1 MSGHGKD
8 RAPSDGGVAP
18 AARWVVWLEHVI
30 FTNRRAVLVLFL
42 LITAFMVWSASRLR
56 VDAGFTK
63 LLPAKHPYMQTYLKH
78 VQEFGGA
85 NRVLVA
91 LVAKDGDMF
100 TPGFFTALKEAT
112 DEVFFLPGVDRGRVS
127 SLFTPNVRYTEVV
140 EDGIAAGNVIPD
152 DFSTTPEGLEAVRRN
167 ILKAGI
173 VGRLVANDFS
183 GAIISAELLEVD
195 PSTGEKLDILRVSRL
210 LEEKVRQRFDA
221 AYVPDSPVTVHILG
235 FTKVIGDIADGTQRV
250 IIFFVVAFL
259 LITILVAIYAQLLR
273 LALTVVS
280 CSLITVAW
288 QLGLI
293 PLLGYGMDPMS
304 ILVPFLVF
312 AIAVSHA
319 VQMVSAARSEV
330 FNGSDSLSAARLA
343 FRRLVVP
350 GSTALTTDVIGFLTL
365 LVIQIRVIQEI
376 AISASLGVGM
386 ILLTNLVLLPVVLS
400 YIRYPASYH
409 DRLHRRATTMAP
421 LWAFV
426 SKAASP
432 RPAAVIVAVA
442 AVLFAFGWWKGND
455 VAIGDL
461 HRGVP
466 ELRSDSRYNRDTALV
481 TSKFSIGVD
490 ILTVIAET
498 KPEGCVDFAVM
509 TAIDEFSW
517 RMANVEGVQS
527 TIDLAGV
534 AKTLNAGW
542 NEGSPKWRVLGRNA
556 SVLTQSVAYVP
567 TSTGLLNAD
576 CSVIP
581 IMMFTS
587 DHKAATIARIVD
599 EAKRIEASPG
609 HPDVSFRLAT
619 GNVGVMAATNEAV
632 AAAQFPILLWVFGAV
647 ALLCMLSFRSVAATL
662 CIILPLGL
670 ASLLAYAL
678 MAYLEIG
685 LKVGTLPVVALGVGI
700 GVDYGIYIYSRFA
713 ALRQPG
719 RSLRDT
725 YEDALSIAGNG
736 VLFTGITLGLAVATW
751 IFSSLKF
758 QADMGILLVFL
769 FVMNMIGAIVLLP
782 ALAHFLIGEPKPQAD
797 PAANSVP

>member
-1 MSGHGKD
+1 M
-8 RAPSDGGVAP
+8 RAPDSNREISDGGVAP
-18 AARWVVWLEHVI
+18 SAPWVLRLEHLV
-30 FTNRRAVLVLFL
+30 FENRRTVLALFAL
-42 LITAFMVWSASRLR
+42 CTIFMAWSASQLR
-56 VDAGFTK
+56 IDAGFTK

-78 VQEFGGA
+78 VQEFAGA

-100 TPGFFTALKEAT
+100 TPEFFAALKDAT
-112 DEVFFLPGVDRGRVS
+112 DEIFFLPGVDRGRVM

-152 DFSTTPEGLEAVRRN
+152 DYSTTPEGLAAVRRN

-195 PSTGEKLDILRVSRL
+195 PSTGEKLDVLQVSRL

-221 AYVPDSPVTVHILG
+221 AYVPGSPVTVHILG
-235 FTKVIGDIADGTQRV
+235 FTKVIGDIADGAKRV
-250 IIFFVVAFL
+250 ILFFVAAFL
-259 LITILVAIYAQLLR
+259 LITLLVALYSQLVR
-273 LALTVVS
+273 LALIVVF
-280 CSLITVAW
+280 CSLIAVVW
-288 QLGLI
+288 QLGII

-330 FNGSDSLSAARLA
+330 FLGADSLSAARIA
-343 FRRLVVP
+343 YRRVLVP

-376 AISASLGVGM
+376 AIAASLGVAM

-400 YIRYPASYH
+400 YVRYPSTYH
-409 DRLHRRATTMAP
+409 NRLQRRANAMAP
-421 LWAFV
+421 LWRFLA
-426 SKAASP
+426 KAADR
-432 RPAAVIVAVA
+432 RPAAAIVAVA

-466 ELRSDSRYNRDTALV
+466 ELRADSRYNRDTALV

-509 TAIDEFSW
+509 SAIDEFSW

-534 AKTLNAGW
+534 ASRINAGW
-542 NEGSPKWRVLGRNA
+542 NEGSPKWSVLARNP
-556 SVLTQSVAYVP
+556 SVLTQSVTYVP
-567 TSTGLLNAD
+567 TSTGLLNSD

-581 IMMFTS
+581 IMIFSS
-587 DHKAATIARIVD
+587 DHKAETLARIVA

-619 GNVGVMAATNEAV
+619 GNAGVMAATNEAV
-632 AAAQFPILLWVFGAV
+632 AAAQFPMLLWVFGAV
-647 ALLCMLSFRSVAATL
+647 AVICLLTFRSFAGML
-662 CIILPLGL
+662 CILLPLGL

-678 MAYLEIG
+678 MAWLEIG

-700 GVDYGIYIYSRFA
+700 GVDYGIYVYSRFA
-713 ALRQPG
+713 ALRRPG
-719 RSLRDT
+719 RSLREI
-725 YEDALSIAGNG
+725 YEDALDITGNG
-736 VLFTGITLGLAVATW
+736 VLFTGITLALAVATW
-751 IFSSLKF
+751 LFSPLKF
-758 QADMGILLVFL
+758 QADMGILLISLFL
-769 FVMNMIGAIVLLP
+769 MNMIGAIVLLP
-782 ALAHFLIGEPKPQAD
+782 ALAHFLIGDPKPEAR
-797 PAANSVP
+797 PAPNPVG

>member
-1 MSGHGKD
+1 MSSPAHE
-8 RAPSDGGVAP
+8 REFSDGGVAP
-18 AARWVVWLEHVI
+18 ASPWIQRLEHLV
-30 FTNRRAVLVLFL
+30 FDNRRAVLVIFL
-42 LITAFMVWSASRLR
+42 LVTAFMIWSASRLR
-56 VDAGFTK
+56 IDAGFTK
-63 LLPAKHPYMQTYLKH
+63 LLPAKHPYMQTYLEH

-100 TPGFFTALKEAT
+100 TPEFFTALKEAT

-152 DFSTTPEGLEAVRRN
+152 DFSTSPEGLEAVRQN

-195 PSTGEKLDILRVSRL
+195 PSTGEKLDVLRVSEL

-221 AYVPDSPVTVHILG
+221 GFVPSSPVTVHILG
-235 FTKVIGDIADGTQRV
+235 FTKVIGDIADGARRV
-250 IIFFVVAFL
+250 ILFFVAAFL
-259 LITILVAIYAQLLR
+259 LITILVAIYSQLFR
-273 LALTVVS
+273 LALIVVT
-280 CSLITVAW
+280 CSLVVVFW
-288 QLGLI
+288 QLGII

-330 FNGSDSLSAARLA
+330 FNGADSLTASRIA
-343 FRRLVVP
+343 FRRLIAP
-350 GSTALTTDVIGFLTL
+350 GSTALATDVIGFLTL

-376 AISASLGVGM
+376 AIAASLGVAV

-400 YIRYPASYH
+400 YVRYPANYH
-409 DRLHRRATTMAP
+409 DRLQRRIHHMAP
-421 LWAFV
+421 IWRFLA
-426 SKAASP
+426 KAAAP
-432 RPAAVIVAVA
+432 RPAAAIVAVA
-442 AVLFAFGWWKGND
+442 AVLFAYGWWKGND

-466 ELRSDSRYNRDTALV
+466 ELRSDSRYNKDTALV

-498 KPEGCVDFAVM
+498 KPEGCVDFEVM
-509 TAIDEFSW
+509 TAIDDFSW
-517 RMANVEGVQS
+517 QMSNLEGVQS

-534 AKTLNAGW
+534 ARQLNAGW
-542 NEGSPKWRVLGRNA
+542 NEGSPKWRVLARNP
-556 SVLTQSVAYVP
+556 SVLTQSVTYIP
-567 TSTGLLNAD
+567 TTTGLLNSD

-581 IMMFTS
+581 IMIFS
-587 DHKAATIARIVD
+587 KDHKAETLNRIVT
-599 EAKRIEASPG
+599 EVKRIEASPG
-609 HPDVSFRLAT
+609 HPDVKFRLAT
-619 GNVGVMAATNEAV
+619 GNAGVMAATNEAV
-632 AAAQFPILLWVFGAV
+632 AAAQFPMLLWVFGAV
-647 ALLCMLSFRSVAATL
+647 AALCLLTFRSFAATL
-662 CIILPLGL
+662 CILLPLGL

-678 MAYLEIG
+678 MAWLEIG

-700 GVDYGIYIYSRFA
+700 GVDYGIYIYSRFT
-713 ALRQPG
+713 ALRRPG
-719 RSLRDT
+719 RSLRET
-725 YEDALSIAGNG
+725 YEDALAITGNG
-736 VLFTGITLGLAVATW
+736 VLFTGITLGLAVSTW

-782 ALAHFLIGEPKPQAD
+782 ALAHFLVGDPKPARGAEAK
-797 PAANSVP
+797 PAS

>member
-1 MSGHGKD
+1 MSSPENE
-8 RAPSDGGVAP
+8 REFSDGGAAP
-18 AARWVVWLEHVI
+18 ASPWIQRLEHLI
-30 FTNRRAVLVLFL
+30 FENRRAVLVIFL
-42 LITAFMVWSASRLR
+42 LVTAFMIWSASRLR
-56 VDAGFTK
+56 IDAGFTK
-63 LLPAKHPYMQTYLKH
+63 LLPAKHPYMQTYLEYL
-78 VQEFGGA
+78 QEFGGA

-100 TPGFFTALKEAT
+100 TPEFFTALKEAT

-152 DFSTTPEGLEAVRRN
+152 DFSTSPEGLEAVRQN

-195 PSTGEKLDILRVSRL
+195 PSTGEKLDVLRVSQL

-221 AYVPDSPVTVHILG
+221 AFVPSSPVTVHILG
-235 FTKVIGDIADGTQRV
+235 FTKVIGDIADGARRV
-250 IIFFVVAFL
+250 ILFFVAAFL
-259 LITILVAIYAQLLR
+259 LITILVAIYSQLFR
-273 LALTVVS
+273 LALIVVT
-280 CSLITVAW
+280 CSLVVVFW
-288 QLGLI
+288 QLGII

-330 FNGSDSLSAARLA
+330 FNGADSLTASRIA
-343 FRRLVVP
+343 FRRLIAP

-376 AISASLGVGM
+376 AIAASLGVAV

-400 YIRYPASYH
+400 YVRYPANYH
-409 DRLHRRATTMAP
+409 DRLQRRIHRMAP
-421 LWAFV
+421 LWRFLA
-426 SKAASP
+426 KAAAP

-466 ELRSDSRYNRDTALV
+466 ELRSDSRYNKDTDLV

-498 KPEGCVDFAVM
+498 KPEGCVDFEVM
-509 TAIDEFSW
+509 TAIDDFSW
-517 RMANVEGVQS
+517 QMSNLEGVQS

-534 AKTLNAGW
+534 ARQLNAGW
-542 NEGSPKWRVLGRNA
+542 NEGSPKWRVLARNP
-556 SVLTQSVAYVP
+556 SVLTQSVTYIP
-567 TSTGLLNAD
+567 TTTGLLNSD

-581 IMMFTS
+581 IMIFS
-587 DHKAATIARIVD
+587 KDHKAETLARIVS
-599 EAKRIEASPG
+599 EVKRIEASPG
-609 HPDVSFRLAT
+609 HPDVKFRLAT
-619 GNVGVMAATNEAV
+619 GNAGVMAATNEAV
-632 AAAQFPILLWVFGAV
+632 AAAQFPMLLWVFGAV
-647 ALLCMLSFRSVAATL
+647 AALCLLTFRSFAATL
-662 CIILPLGL
+662 CILLPLGL

-678 MAYLEIG
+678 MAWLEIG

-700 GVDYGIYIYSRFA
+700 GVDYGIYIYSRFV
-713 ALRQPG
+713 ALRRPG
-719 RSLRDT
+719 RSLRET
-725 YEDALSIAGNG
+725 YEDALAITGNG
-736 VLFTGITLGLAVATW
+736 VLFTGITLGLAVSTW

-782 ALAHFLIGEPKPQAD
+782 ALAHFLAGEPKPERL
-797 PAANSVP
+797 PEPKTVR